1 MTIITTTATFCS
13 SKHGRS
19 QTHRSRVVTRTPNPP
34 PSSAKNHHYYDYQ
47 LSFLSI
53 WKLFADVYWWSSIA
67 KETFG
72 FLSLFEQLWLEVI
85 LSSNCITIYD
95 VDQYS
100 TFDVYLMQYAVGV
113 QYVSTLYWV
122 SRSTEQPKTL
132 LRSPQRDL
140 GRPWPPHSS
149 LAPLTTQ
156 SKV

>member
-1 MTIITTTATFCS
+1 MIMTIITTTATFCS
-13 SKHGRS
+13 SKHGQS

-53 WKLFADVYWWSSIA
+53 WKLFTDVYWWSSIA

-113 QYVSTLYWV
+113 CTICKYSILSEQWVEVQSTAQNIV
-122 SRSTEQPKTL
+122 KEP
-132 LRSPQRDL
+132 PA
-140 GRPWPPHSS
+140 RPR
-149 LAPLTTQ
+149 
-156 SKV
+156 